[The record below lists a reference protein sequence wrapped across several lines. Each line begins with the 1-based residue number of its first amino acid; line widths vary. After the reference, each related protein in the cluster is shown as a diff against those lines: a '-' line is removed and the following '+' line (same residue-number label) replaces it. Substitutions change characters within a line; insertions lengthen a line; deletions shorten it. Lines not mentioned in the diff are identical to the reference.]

1 LSLTKSWYTVEEASA
16 KFGLSTKELHEM
28 VGLGLVR
35 TEEQKG
41 KVVMLN
47 GDDIEQQLNM
57 VPSV

>member
-1 LSLTKSWYTVEEASA
+1 MSLTKSWYTIEEAVS

-28 VGLGLVR
+28 VGLGLIR
-35 TEEQKG
+35 TEEHKG
-41 KVVMLN
+41 QADMLN